1 MNFNQLRI
9 FYSVARN
16 NSVTLAAKE
25 LLLTQPAVSIQIHL
39 LEEDYGVKFFN
50 RFGKGIKITEE
61 GELLL
66 SYAEKIFNLSDEAD
80 EALRQI
86 TSLERGKLKIGSSM
100 TIGAYYLPQLFEIF
114 KLQYPNIVIQMD
126 TGNSQDVIEGI
137 LSFRNDIGFI
147 GIDYSDKHLVKIP
160 FITERLVII
169 APIDHGLTHKKVIS
183 FKDLNGQKM
192 IMREK
197 GSGTMEIIE
206 RELKKNRVSVETVME
221 LGSNEAIKQAVE
233 AGLGISIISNNVVKL
248 EDNQGR
254 IKILHFSNNRD
265 IIRRFYII
273 YHKDKYLSDL
283 LKTFLRVASEFS
295 NRFPETL

>member
-9 FYSVARN
+9 FYSVAKN

-39 LEEDYGVKFFN
+39 LEKYYGVKFFN
-50 RFGKGIKITEE
+50 RSGKGIKITEE

-66 SYAEKIFNLSDEAD
+66 SYAEKIFNLSDEAN

-126 TGNSQDVIEGI
+126 TGNSHEAIERV
-137 LSFRNDIGFI
+137 LSFKNDIGFI
-147 GIDYSDKHLVKIP
+147 GIDYADKRLVKVP
-160 FITERLVII
+160 FIIERLVII

-206 RELKKNRVSVETVME
+206 RELKKHRVSVETVME

-233 AGLGISIISNNVVKL
+233 AGLGISIISSNVVKL
-248 EDNQGR
+248 EDKQGR
-254 IKILHFSNNRD
+254 IKILRFSNNRD
-265 IIRRFYII
+265 IIRSFYII

>member
-1 MNFNQLRI
+1 
-9 FYSVARN
+9 
-16 NSVTLAAKE
+16 
-25 LLLTQPAVSIQIHL
+25 
-39 LEEDYGVKFFN
+39 
-50 RFGKGIKITEE
+50 
-61 GELLL
+61 
-66 SYAEKIFNLSDEAD
+66 
-80 EALRQI
+80 
-86 TSLERGKLKIGSSM
+86 M

-126 TGNSQDVIEGI
+126 TGNSHEVIRRI
-137 LSFRNDIGFI
+137 LSFQNDLGFI
-147 GIDYSDKHLVKIP
+147 GTDYSDKNLVVIP
-160 FITERLVII
+160 FIIERLVLI
-169 APIDHGLTHKKVIS
+169 APPDHELTHKRAIL
-183 FKDLNGQKM
+183 FKDLKRQKM

-206 RELKKNRVSVETVME
+206 RELKKHGVSVETVME

-233 AGLGISIISNNVVKL
+233 AGLGISIISSNVVKL
-248 EDNQGR
+248 ENNQGR
-254 IKILHFSNNRD
+254 IKILNFSNNRD